1 MTAIAQS
8 SDTDLAAARPKRG
21 IGGILRILG
30 LVLGAAA
37 FAGGGFGAGWYMFSN
52 APSPVADALRLIDR
66 NEASDTAA
74 PAQEPGMPRQPR
86 PLPETNAFVTTY
98 FTFPDPVTTNPA
110 GSRRFVQLG
119 ISLSTQYDPKVMTH
133 VETHK
138 VALQSDMLAVIGGF
152 TEEQMATREGR
163 DALAMALRDAINA
176 RLESLEGFG
185 GIEGVF
191 FPSFVVQ

>member
-1 MTAIAQS
+1 MTAMTPT
-8 SDTDLAAARPKRG
+8 SDTDLAAAAPKRG
-21 IGGILRILG
+21 LGGLLRILG

-37 FAGGGFGAGWYMFSN
+37 FAGGGVGAGGYVFS
-52 APSPVADALRLIDR
+52 AAHSPMADALRLIERGEGQAD
-66 NEASDTAA
+66 DAA
-74 PAQEPGMPRQPR
+74 QGPGMPKQPR
-86 PLPETNAFVTTY
+86 PLPATGAFVTTY
-98 FTFPDPVTTNPA
+98 FTFPEPVTTNPA

-138 VALQSDMLAVIGGF
+138 VALQSDMLAVIGSF
-152 TEEQMATREGR
+152 TEEQMASREGR
-163 DALAMALRDAINA
+163 DALALALRDAINA
-176 RLESLEGFG
+176 RLEALEGFG